1 MSIELFV
8 WPSDFDLLSFDV
20 ECLQFLAACKF
31 CALPVT
37 IIHTAESSISPTK
50 SLPNF
55 KITNNGTNEV
65 ENITEFPKFVEYARK
80 WAFDLVLDSELTTAQ
95 KFEVDAYYSYLK
107 KTIYPAIVHL
117 LWEDESNYTTLTHR
131 WYFSKMSFFSKLYKI
146 KDIREK
152 ELGYIEAKNSS
163 SSDIIKIAMKTIKQL
178 SMKLEDKKYFFGD
191 KPSSLDALIFGY
203 LAPLLKL
210 PLPSDK
216 LQVYLQGYPN
226 LVRFVES
233 ILSIYLVI
241 PEEQKRLS
249 DKDKPMWEARK
260 LIAQKE
266 ANVRRHFK
274 DQKFNLKGIEDD
286 SNIQIGLFV
295 AGAVFLSILFGFHAG
310 MIEFNPDKEDDY

>member
-37 IIHTAESSISPTK
+37 IIHTADSSVSPTK

-55 KITNNGTNEV
+55 KITNSGTNEV

-95 KFEVDAYYSYLK
+95 KSEVDAYYSFLK
-107 KTIYPAIVHL
+107 KTLYPAIVHL
-117 LWEDESNYTTLTHR
+117 LWNDESNYSTLTHR
-131 WYFSKMSFFSKLYKI
+131 WYFSKLSFLSKFYKI
-146 KDIREK
+146 TNIKEK

-163 SSDIIKIAMKTIKQL
+163 SADIIKIAMRTITQL
-178 SMKLEDKKYFFGD
+178 SNKLGDKKYFFGD

-216 LQVYLQGYPN
+216 LQAYLQGYPN

-260 LIAQKE
+260 MAAQKE
-266 ANVRRHFK
+266 ANAKRQRK
-274 DQKFNLKGIEDD
+274 DEKFNLGGDEDD
-286 SNIQIGLFV
+286 SYLKIGLFAV
-295 AGAVFLSILFGFHAG
+295 GAVVLSIIFGIHTG
-310 MIEFNPDKEDDY
+310 MIEFNPDLEDD